1 MEIIMGMDIVRMSLL
16 TGMTPILFSDVINYL
31 LSNNKK
37 HEKRVSQV
45 MEIISE
51 MYKDVNNMAAK
62 YNIGRQNPSMD
73 LTKSASSI
81 IMVKGMI
88 T

>member
-1 MEIIMGMDIVRMSLL
+1 MGMDIVRMSLL
-16 TGMTPILFSDVINYL
+16 TGMTPILFSDVIRFL

-51 MYKDVNNMAAK
+51 INKDVNNMAAK
-62 YNIGRQNPSMD
+62 YNRGRQNPSMD

-81 IMVKGMI
+81 IMIKGMI